1 MEYRVCISS
10 QFVMVMG
17 KTGTMFQILLEKN
30 FIVSDFFSNFLV
42 QIMEQL
48 KIANN
53 HSTGS

>member
-30 FIVSDFFSNFLV
+30 FIVSDFSLNCLV

>member
-30 FIVSDFFSNFLV
+30 FIVSDFFFELFS
-42 QIMEQL
+42 
-48 KIANN
+48 ANN
-53 HSTGS
+53 GTIKDCE